1 MRANAQ
7 KRKIFDAVDML
18 TGESPVQAGEMAAG
32 GVQMLSVDKI
42 KAFHDHPFRLYEGQ
56 RLDDMVESIK
66 EHGVLNPVIVRK
78 AGRGYEMLSGH
89 NRQNAAKI
97 AGLAEIP
104 AIVKEGISDEEAYI
118 YVIETN
124 LMQRSFADLL
134 PSEKAT
140 VMEAHYNK
148 VCCQG
153 RRNDIIRELQIMNG
167 EMPGETCGH
176 NGHKFK
182 SRDAL
187 AEEYGY
193 SSRNVAR
200 YLRINSL
207 IRPFKNLVDDN
218 RIALLAAVDVSY
230 LSEEEQ
236 GTVYQVIDEM
246 GVKLKPKMAE
256 ELRKYGGA
264 LDRDTVKGLIGSMT
278 AKKPSVGESVQIK
291 LSDHIRQKYFVG
303 LSAAQMAEV
312 VEQALEAWFLGKE
325 DAYVQQ

>member
-1 MRANAQ
+1 
-7 KRKIFDAVDML
+7 
-18 TGESPVQAGEMAAG
+18 
-32 GVQMLSVDKI
+32 
-42 KAFHDHPFRLYEGQ
+42 
-56 RLDDMVESIK
+56 
-66 EHGVLNPVIVRK
+66 
-78 AGRGYEMLSGH
+78 MLSGH

>member
-56 RLDDMVESIK
+56 RLGDMVESIK

>member
-1 MRANAQ
+1 MT
-7 KRKIFDAVDML
+7 I
-18 TGESPVQAGEMAAG
+18 
-32 GVQMLSVDKI
+32 
-42 KAFHDHPFRLYEGQ
+42 
-56 RLDDMVESIK
+56 
-66 EHGVLNPVIVRK
+66 
-78 AGRGYEMLSGH
+78 LSGH

-97 AGLAEIP
+97 VGLAEIP

-134 PSEKAT
+134 LSEKAT
-140 VMEAHYNK
+140 VMEAHYDK

-167 EMPGETCGH
+167 ETPSETCGH

-256 ELRKYGGA
+256 ELRKHGGA
-264 LDRDTVKGLIGSMT
+264 LDRDTAKDLIGSMT
-278 AKKPSVGESVQIK
+278 AKKPSAGESVQIK

>member
-264 LDRDTVKGLIGSMT
+264 LDRDTVEGLIGSMT

>member
-1 MRANAQ
+1 M
-7 KRKIFDAVDML
+7 
-18 TGESPVQAGEMAAG
+18 
-32 GVQMLSVDKI
+32 
-42 KAFHDHPFRLYEGQ
+42 
-56 RLDDMVESIK
+56 
-66 EHGVLNPVIVRK
+66 
-78 AGRGYEMLSGH
+78 
-89 NRQNAAKI
+89 
-97 AGLAEIP
+97 
-104 AIVKEGISDEEAYI
+104 
-118 YVIETN
+118 
-124 LMQRSFADLL
+124 
-134 PSEKAT
+134 
-140 VMEAHYNK
+140 
-148 VCCQG
+148 
-153 RRNDIIRELQIMNG
+153 
-167 EMPGETCGH
+167 
-176 NGHKFK
+176 
-182 SRDAL
+182 
-187 AEEYGY
+187 
-193 SSRNVAR
+193 AR

>member
-1 MRANAQ
+1 M
-7 KRKIFDAVDML
+7 
-18 TGESPVQAGEMAAG
+18 
-32 GVQMLSVDKI
+32 
-42 KAFHDHPFRLYEGQ
+42 
-56 RLDDMVESIK
+56 K
-66 EHGVLNPVIVRK
+66 EHGILNPTIVRK
-78 AGRGYEMLSGH
+78 FGRGYEMLSGH

-104 AIVKEGISDEEAYI
+104 AIVKDGISDEEAYI

-134 PSEKAT
+134 PSEKAA

-153 RRNDIIRELQIMNG
+153 KRNDIIKELQIMNG
-167 EMPGETCGH
+167 ETPAETCGH
-176 NGHKFK
+176 NGHKLK

-200 YLRINSL
+200 YLRINNL
-207 IRPFKNLVDDN
+207 IRSFKDLLDDN
-218 RIALLAAVDVSY
+218 GIALLAAVDMSY

-236 GTVYQVIDEM
+236 GMVYKAIDAM

-256 ELRKYGGA
+256 ELRKQAGELTEDA
-264 LDRDTVKGLIGSMT
+264 VEQMIGST
-278 AKKPSVGESVQIK
+278 VVKKPAGKELKVK
-291 LSDHIRQKYFVG
+291 LPEDFLKKYFEGMDALQV
-303 LSAAQMAEV
+303 ADV
-312 VEQALEAWFLGKE
+312 VEQALEAWFSGRE
-325 DAYVQQ
+325 DVDV